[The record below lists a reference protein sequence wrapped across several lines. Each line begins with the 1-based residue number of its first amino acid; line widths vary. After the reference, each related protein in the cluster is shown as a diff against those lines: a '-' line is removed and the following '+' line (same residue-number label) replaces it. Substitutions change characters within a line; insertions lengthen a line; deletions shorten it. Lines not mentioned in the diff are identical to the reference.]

1 MAPSKRRSLHLELP
15 KAHSDELPQIAALF
29 LAQFDVRV
37 GFVTYPVQGRPMDIL
52 NSVEYKSLPS
62 GLHNVPEDT
71 VYFVHDDEYAGI
83 SCFVNG
89 KGDESDRNATMLAV
103 GALIPLSYGRLGKSW
118 KHADGLHTLA
128 RELLE
133 DPSRTQSLEAFW
145 QEHQYRP
152 DDSNT
157 RPTSG
162 EESPSALRQQR
173 RRGKSSPSGQ
183 PQTRN
188 RAVSS
193 ASALAPPGQTLSTHH
208 PALSLS
214 IFLDTFGPLVFPLYK
229 AALLRKRVL
238 LIGQAPVEL
247 ACNFVYSISILSTLP
262 SSLHSILPLSPLP
275 TRFRPLFSVGVHD
288 MPTLA
293 TGCPNSPPVES
304 LAADGQAYGWVACT
318 TDDILGMKEHLY
330 EILVKLP
337 PEEAGRAD
345 TKVWPK
351 MQAKPAVA
359 IRATQR
365 DARRYR
371 GLRRD
376 LRRLQIDHPTSRP
389 QSKYTDAEPPNNESS
404 TTTTPLLPFPS
415 LEEATTTDRD
425 LGDATFSPSPD
436 DDDSNQQE
444 ILEPQSWSA
453 LAYNSFIWWASAGE
467 ARTDREEESEYDAS
481 LLANLGAEGGSPN
494 EARGAARGE
503 GGPVGYEMALIAYF
517 HRFTVL
523 ILRTLGEII
532 DDDVEK
538 ALSSPDGSPSPSPS
552 RRADA
557 GGEERGNGEATEE
570 EEEEEDDE
578 EEVVEITSD
587 DITKMGLD
595 PWSESDRLFVEEL
608 VNFYWGRRARVKAAG
623 NVECCGV
630 RVF

>member
-1 MAPSKRRSLHLELP
+1 MAPSKPRSLHLELP
-15 KAHSDELPQIAALF
+15 NAHSEELPQIAALF
-29 LAQFDVRV
+29 LTQFDVRV
-37 GFVTYPVQGRPMDIL
+37 GIVIVDIL

-71 VYFVHDDEYAGI
+71 VYFVHDDKYAGI
-83 SCFVNG
+83 SSFVNG

-133 DPSRTQSLEAFW
+133 DPSRTHSLEAFW

-152 DDSNT
+152 DDDNT
-157 RPTSG
+157 RPASG
-162 EESPSALRQQR
+162 EGSPSALRQQR
-173 RRGKSSPSGQ
+173 RRGKSSPNGQ
-183 PQTRN
+183 PGTRN

-238 LIGQAPVEL
+238 VIGQAPVEI

-262 SSLHSILPLSPLP
+262 SSLHSLLPLSPLP

-330 EILVKLP
+330 DILVKLP

-351 MQAKPAVA
+351 MQAKPAVG

-376 LRRLQIDHPTSRP
+376 LRRFQIDPTSRP

-481 LLANLGAEGGSPN
+481 LLANLGAEINSPS
-494 EARGAARGE
+494 EVRGAARGE

-532 DDDVEK
+532 DDDAEK
-538 ALSSPDGSPSPSPS
+538 APSSADGSPSPSPS
-552 RRADA
+552 RREDA
-557 GGEERGNGEATEE
+557 GEGRGNGEAAAVAA
-570 EEEEEDDE
+570 EDDE
-578 EEVVEITSD
+578 HEEEAVEITSD
-587 DITKMGLD
+587 GITKMGLD

-608 VNFYWGRRARVKAAG
+608 VTFYWGRTARVKEAG

>member
-1 MAPSKRRSLHLELP
+1 
-15 KAHSDELPQIAALF
+15 
-29 LAQFDVRV
+29 
-37 GFVTYPVQGRPMDIL
+37 
-52 NSVEYKSLPS
+52 
-62 GLHNVPEDT
+62 
-71 VYFVHDDEYAGI
+71 
-83 SCFVNG
+83 
-89 KGDESDRNATMLAV
+89 MLAV

-128 RELLE
+128 RYVGRPHPHVPPLNISPENYWKIRPELNRSRLSGRNTSTGQMTTTP
-133 DPSRTQSLEAFW
+133 DPLQEKDHPQHYDSKDDVGSHHQMANQGPATALYPVRPLLHLPGRRSPPTIRHFLCPYSL
-145 QEHQYRP
+145 
-152 DDSNT
+152 
-157 RPTSG
+157 
-162 EESPSALRQQR
+162 
-173 RRGKSSPSGQ
+173 
-183 PQTRN
+183 
-188 RAVSS
+188 
-193 ASALAPPGQTLSTHH
+193 TLSV
-208 PALSLS
+208 PWSFRSLKPLFYENGSFLSVKLLLNLLAILVRAFPVLALSS
-214 IFLDTFGPLVFPLYK
+214 GCADMCTI
-229 AALLRKRVL
+229 
-238 LIGQAPVEL
+238 
-247 ACNFVYSISILSTLP
+247 VYSISILSTLP
-262 SSLHSILPLSPLP
+262 SSLHSLLPLSPLP

-330 EILVKLP
+330 DILVKLP

-351 MQAKPAVA
+351 MQAKPAVG

-376 LRRLQIDHPTSRP
+376 LRRFQIDPISRP

-436 DDDSNQQE
+436 DDDSNQQK

-494 EARGAARGE
+494 EARGAGRGE
-503 GGPVGYEMALIAYF
+503 GPVGYEMALIAYF

-523 ILRTLGEII
+523 MLRTLGEII
-532 DDDVEK
+532 DDDAEK

-552 RRADA
+552 RREDT
-557 GGEERGNGEATEE
+557 GEGRGNGEAAAVSA
-570 EEEEEDDE
+570 EEEEDE
-578 EEVVEITSD
+578 EEAVEITSD

-608 VNFYWGRRARVKAAG
+608 VNFYWGRRARVKGAG